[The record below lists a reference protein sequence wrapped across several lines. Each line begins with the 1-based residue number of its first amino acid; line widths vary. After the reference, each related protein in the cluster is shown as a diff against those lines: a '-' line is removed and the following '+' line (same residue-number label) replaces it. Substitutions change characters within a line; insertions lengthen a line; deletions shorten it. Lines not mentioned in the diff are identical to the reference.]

1 MYLRNTSSNH
11 PHLPHR
17 PRGPRAL
24 AFTTA
29 ALLALGG
36 IGAAQAVPAV
46 PAEPTVTV
54 AEPMATSTP
63 AAPSPEQAVRIAAE
77 RTPATALGPW
87 SETGA
92 DTSTY
97 DPTLPLSAVVLDIDG
112 ATGSS
117 PQQVALFDHGVYIG
131 TTVTDSYPFQHVSRV
146 ADNIIRVDYRFL
158 LPGDATAAP
167 SGLATSHFV
176 LYPQSAE
183 HTGALPPRGAV
194 PPAG

>member
-1 MYLRNTSSNH
+1 MYLRNISRNQT
-11 PHLPHR
+11 HL

-24 AFTTA
+24 ALTTA

-36 IGAAQAVPAV
+36 AGAAQAEPAAPAAPAV
-46 PAEPTVTV
+46 TVTEPT
-54 AEPMATSTP
+54 APSAPS
-63 AAPSPEQAVRIAAE
+63 APSPEQAVRVAAE

-87 SETGA
+87 SEAGA
-92 DTSTY
+92 DTSAY

-158 LPGDATAAP
+158 LPGDATADP
-167 SGLATSHFV
+167 GGVTTSHFV
-176 LYPQSAE
+176 LHWQGVE
-183 HTGALPPRGAV
+183 RTGALPPRGAV
-194 PPAG
+194 PPAE

>member
-1 MYLRNTSSNH
+1 MYLRNTSKNQ
-11 PHLPHR
+11 PHQTCS
-17 PRGPRAL
+17 PRRARAL
-24 AFTTA
+24 ALTTA

-36 IGAAQAVPAV
+36 MGVAPAV
-46 PAEPTVTV
+46 AAEPTVTV
-54 AEPMATSTP
+54 AEPMAASAP
-63 AAPSPEQAVRIAAE
+63 SAPSPEQAVRIAAE

-97 DPTLPLSAVVLDIDG
+97 DPTLPLSAIVLSIDG

-158 LPGDATAAP
+158 LPGDANAAP
-167 SGLATSHFV
+167 SGSATSHFI
-176 LYPQSAE
+176 LYPQSVE

-194 PPAG
+194 PPAV